1 MFAILLQ
8 YNTLGDWAKA
18 FEAVIPQRKY
28 TEKKKERREKRE
40 AAMKEGTGEGS
51 ANVSQSEADGMDLD
65 AADEEAA
72 MNAGRD
78 KEEAAMN
85 AADEEAAMNA

>member
-40 AAMKEGTGEGS
+40 AAMKEGAAGS
-51 ANVSQSEADGMDLD
+51 ADVSQSEGGEGMDLD
-65 AADEEAA
+65 AVDEEAA
-72 MNAGRD
+72 MNANA
-78 KEEAAMN
+78 EEAAMN
-85 AADEEAAMNA
+85 AAAEEAAMNS